1 LDELASSAQSKAS
14 FLGQVGMTLP
24 STHVLT
30 IQAYTEESPLYTE
43 LNATCRAA
51 THTAEQKLRLY
62 RDYLYHMEQA
72 LSNLP
77 SHIGLAYRG
86 IRVKLAPTTYVPGT
100 TITWQP
106 LSSASK
112 SQTVPLQ
119 FVITDGSRLSG
130 TYFVIESNGAKE
142 IQELSTFPDEEEVVF
157 RLNAVFTVTAKL
169 TVAADKAAALP
180 GLGSYDLTDLDVYRL
195 TQF

>member
-1 LDELASSAQSKAS
+1 
-14 FLGQVGMTLP
+14 M
-24 STHVLT
+24 
-30 IQAYTEESPLYTE
+30 
-43 LNATCRAA
+43 
-51 THTAEQKLRLY
+51 
-62 RDYLYHMEQA
+62 
-72 LSNLP
+72 
-77 SHIGLAYRG
+77 
-86 IRVKLAPTTYVPGT
+86 PGT

-112 SQTVPLQ
+112 SQITPLQ

-130 TYFVIESNGAKE
+130 TYFIIESNGAKE